1 MDGHYGFETKEKM
14 MSASI
19 IDDTIQVL
27 TSMNLTVTKVTTPP
41 GYAGIQV
48 YLPNDTQAFFI
59 WAKIDKDDFHFR
71 MARFWQSENP
81 FSMWIAPNLI
91 QALAKTRVLTNQ

>member
-1 MDGHYGFETKEKM
+1 MQKT
-14 MSASI
+14 I
-19 IDDTIQVL
+19 IDDTIDVL
-27 TSMNLTVTKVTTPP
+27 NAMNLTVTRVTTPP
-41 GYAGIQV
+41 GYAGLQV

-59 WAKIDKDDFHFR
+59 WAKIDHDDFLFR

-91 QALAKTRVLTNQ
+91 QALAKTRVLTAQ